1 MVLINARFNLTKK
14 RGGVM
19 KKLNVF
25 CVLALAIIFA
35 LVLAHNV
42 VAKNYYLD
50 PDIEKRI
57 QNQQNRIEAGINSGQ
72 LTRDEAR
79 TLKNNLNHIQ
89 DEAIS
94 LQLDGRLSS
103 SEKQRLNAL
112 LDRNSE
118 MIRDKRQNAITA
130 VVPGAGVERDNQ
142 IRDIIARQ
150 QMSINAGIRSGQLTE
165 REAQILNRNLNHI
178 RDEEA
183 RWRTHDGRLSEDAR
197 DRLMA
202 MLEENGRMIRNK
214 KTNPITAFGQTY
226 DERATDI
233 NIAKRI
239 SNQQNSIDQGIR
251 SGKFTREEARTLRY
265 NVSHITELARGA
277 NRDGVISVTERRN
290 INALLDQNRDMILD
304 KYANP
309 IRQIW

>member
-1 MVLINARFNLTKK
+1 MRKSAIFCGAVLLMIFVLLFVHDVFAR
-14 RGGVM
+14 
-19 KKLNVF
+19 
-25 CVLALAIIFA
+25 
-35 LVLAHNV
+35 
-42 VAKNYYLD
+42 NYYLD

-57 QNQQNRIEAGINSGQ
+57 QNQHQRIEAGIDSGQ

-79 TLKNNLNHIQ
+79 TLKNNLHHIQ
-89 DEAIS
+89 EEAVN
-94 LQLDGRLSS
+94 LQVDGRLSS
-103 SEKQRLNAL
+103 SEKQRLNAV

-118 MIRDKRQNAITA
+118 MIQDKRQNPITA
-130 VVPGAGVERDNQ
+130 VAPGAGAERDNQ

-150 QMSINAGIRSGQLTE
+150 QVSINAGIRSGQLTAQ
-165 REAQILNRNLNHI
+165 EARILNNNLNHI

-183 RWRTHDGRLSEDAR
+183 RWRTFDGRLTEDAR

-226 DERATDI
+226 NESVPSI

-251 SGKFTREEARTLRY
+251 SGKFTREEARILRN

-277 NRDGVISVTERRN
+277 NRDGVVTNAERRN
-290 INALLDQNRDMILD
+290 INWLLDQNRDMIFD
-304 KYANP
+304 KVANP
-309 IRQIW
+309 IRQVW

>member
-1 MVLINARFNLTKK
+1 VFLIHEVL
-14 RGGVM
+14 
-19 KKLNVF
+19 
-25 CVLALAIIFA
+25 
-35 LVLAHNV
+35 
-42 VAKNYYLD
+42 AKNYYLD

-57 QNQQNRIEAGINSGQ
+57 QNQHQRIEAGISSGQ

-79 TLKNNLNHIQ
+79 ALKNNLHHIQ
-89 DEAIS
+89 EEAVN
-94 LQLDGRLSS
+94 LQADGRLSS
-103 SEKQRLNAL
+103 SEKQRLNAV

-118 MIRDKRQNAITA
+118 MIQDKRQNPITA
-130 VVPGAGVERDNQ
+130 VAPGAGAERDNQ

-150 QMSINAGIRSGQLTE
+150 QVSINAGIRSGQLTAQ
-165 REAQILNRNLNHI
+165 EARILNNNLNHI

-183 RWRTHDGRLSEDAR
+183 RWRTFDGRLTEDAR

-226 DERATDI
+226 NESVPSI

-251 SGKFTREEARTLRY
+251 SGKFTREEARILRN

-277 NRDGVISVTERRN
+277 NRDGVVTNAERRN
-290 INALLDQNRDMILD
+290 INWLLDQNRDMIFD
-304 KYANP
+304 KVANP
-309 IRQIW
+309 IRQVW

>member
-1 MVLINARFNLTKK
+1 MKFKK
-14 RGGVM
+14 GGFM
-19 KKLNVF
+19 RKSRVF
-25 CVLALAIIFA
+25 CIAVVAMMFTVFLIHEVL
-35 LVLAHNV
+35 
-42 VAKNYYLD
+42 AKNYYLD

-57 QNQQNRIEAGINSGQ
+57 QNQHQRIEAGISSGQ

-79 TLKNNLNHIQ
+79 ALKNNLHHIQ
-89 DEAIS
+89 EEAVN
-94 LQLDGRLSS
+94 LQADGRLSS
-103 SEKQRLNAL
+103 SEKQRLNAV

-118 MIRDKRQNAITA
+118 MIQDKRQNPITA
-130 VVPGAGVERDNQ
+130 VAPGAGAERDNQ

-150 QMSINAGIRSGQLTE
+150 QVSINAGIRSGQLTAQ
-165 REAQILNRNLNHI
+165 EARILNNNLNHI

-183 RWRTHDGRLSEDAR
+183 RWRTFDGRLTEDAR

-226 DERATDI
+226 NESVPSI

-251 SGKFTREEARTLRY
+251 SGKFTREEARILRN

-277 NRDGVISVTERRN
+277 NRDGVVTNAERRN
-290 INALLDQNRDMILD
+290 INWLLDQNRDMIFD
-304 KYANP
+304 KVANP
-309 IRQIW
+309 IRQVW

>member
-1 MVLINARFNLTKK
+1 MRKS
-14 RGGVM
+14 R
-19 KKLNVF
+19 VF
-25 CVLALAIIFA
+25 CIAVVAMMFTVFLIHEVL
-35 LVLAHNV
+35 
-42 VAKNYYLD
+42 AKNYYLD

-57 QNQQNRIEAGINSGQ
+57 QNQHQRIEAGISSGQ

-79 TLKNNLNHIQ
+79 ALKNNLHHIQ
-89 DEAIS
+89 EEAVN
-94 LQLDGRLSS
+94 LQADGRLSS
-103 SEKQRLNAL
+103 SEKQRLNAV

-118 MIRDKRQNAITA
+118 MIREKRQNPITA
-130 VVPGAGVERDNQ
+130 ISPGAGAERDNQ

-150 QMSINAGIRSGQLTE
+150 QVSINAGIRSGQLTAQ
-165 REAQILNRNLNHI
+165 EARILNNNLNHI

-183 RWRTHDGRLSEDAR
+183 RWRTFDGRLTEDAR

-226 DERATDI
+226 NESVPSI

-251 SGKFTREEARTLRY
+251 SGKFTREEARILRN

-277 NRDGVISVTERRN
+277 NRDGVVTNAERRN
-290 INALLDQNRDMILD
+290 INWLLDQNRDMIFD
-304 KYANP
+304 KVANP
-309 IRQIW
+309 IRQVW

>member
-1 MVLINARFNLTKK
+1 
-14 RGGVM
+14 M

-79 TLKNNLNHIQ
+79 TLKNKLNHIQ

>member
-1 MVLINARFNLTKK
+1 
-14 RGGVM
+14 M

-57 QNQQNRIEAGINSGQ
+57 QNQQIRIEAGINSGQ

-202 MLEENGRMIRNK
+202 MLDPVHPALGGGEHPQRVGLIGR
-214 KTNPITAFGQTY
+214 
-226 DERATDI
+226 
-233 NIAKRI
+233 
-239 SNQQNSIDQGIR
+239 
-251 SGKFTREEARTLRY
+251 
-265 NVSHITELARGA
+265 
-277 NRDGVISVTERRN
+277 
-290 INALLDQNRDMILD
+290 
-304 KYANP
+304 
-309 IRQIW
+309 

>member
-1 MVLINARFNLTKK
+1 
-14 RGGVM
+14 M

-165 REAQILNRNLNHI
+165 REAQILNHNLNHI

>member
-1 MVLINARFNLTKK
+1 
-14 RGGVM
+14 
-19 KKLNVF
+19 VF
-25 CVLALAIIFA
+25 
-35 LVLAHNV
+35 
-42 VAKNYYLD
+42 AKSYYLD

-57 QNQQNRIEAGINSGQ
+57 QNQHQRIEAGIDSGQ

-79 TLKNNLNHIQ
+79 TLKNNLHHIQ
-89 DEAIS
+89 EEAVN
-94 LQLDGRLSS
+94 LQVDGRLSS
-103 SEKQRLNAL
+103 SEKQRLNAV

-118 MIRDKRQNAITA
+118 MIREKRQNPITA
-130 VVPGAGVERDNQ
+130 ISPGAGVERDNQ

-150 QMSINAGIRSGQLTE
+150 QVSINAGIRSGQLTAQ
-165 REAQILNRNLNHI
+165 EARILNNNLNHI

-183 RWRTHDGRLSEDAR
+183 RWRTFDGRLNEDAR

-226 DERATDI
+226 NESVPSI

-239 SNQQNSIDQGIR
+239 SNQQNNIDQGIR
-251 SGKFTREEARTLRY
+251 SGKFTREEARILRN

-277 NRDGVISVTERRN
+277 NRDGAVTNAERRN
-290 INALLDQNRDMILD
+290 INWLLDQNRDMIFD
-304 KYANP
+304 KVANP
-309 IRQIW
+309 IRPVW

>member
-1 MVLINARFNLTKK
+1 MK
-14 RGGVM
+14 R
-19 KKLNVF
+19 LNVF
-25 CVLALAIIFA
+25 CVLALAMIFA
-35 LVLAHNV
+35 LLFTQNV

-57 QNQQNRIEAGINSGQ
+57 QNQQNRIETGISSGQ

-118 MIRDKRQNAITA
+118 MIRDKRQNAIAA
-130 VVPGAGVERDNQ
+130 VSPGAGAERDSQ

-150 QMSINAGIRSGQLTE
+150 QASINAGIRSGQLTAQ
-165 REAQILNRNLNHI
+165 EARVLNANLNHI
-178 RDEEA
+178 RNEED

-214 KTNPITAFGQTY
+214 RTNPITAFGQTY

-251 SGKFTREEARTLRY
+251 SGKFSREEARILRY
-265 NVSHITELARGA
+265 NVAHITELARGA

-304 KYANP
+304 KVGNP

>member
-1 MVLINARFNLTKK
+1 
-14 RGGVM
+14 M
-19 KKLNVF
+19 KKVTVF
-25 CVLALAIIFA
+25 FVMFA
-35 LVLAHNV
+35 LIFTVGFAHEV
-42 VAKNYYLD
+42 IAKNYYYLD

-57 QNQQNRIEAGINSGQ
+57 QNQHQRIEAGISSGQ

-79 TLKNNLNHIQ
+79 ALKNNLHHIQ
-89 DEAIS
+89 EEAVN
-94 LQLDGRLSS
+94 LQADGRLSS
-103 SEKQRLNAL
+103 SEKQRLNAV

-118 MIRDKRQNAITA
+118 MIQDKRQNPITA
-130 VVPGAGVERDNQ
+130 VAPGAGAERDNQ

-150 QMSINAGIRSGQLTE
+150 QVSINAGIRSGQLTAQ
-165 REAQILNRNLNHI
+165 EARILNNNLNHI

-183 RWRTHDGRLSEDAR
+183 RWRTFDGRLTEDAR

-226 DERATDI
+226 NESVPSI

-251 SGKFTREEARTLRY
+251 SGKFTREEARILRN

-277 NRDGVISVTERRN
+277 NRDGVVTNAERRN
-290 INALLDQNRDMILD
+290 INWLLDQNRDMIFD
-304 KYANP
+304 KVANP
-309 IRQIW
+309 IRQVW

>member
-1 MVLINARFNLTKK
+1 MRKS
-14 RGGVM
+14 R
-19 KKLNVF
+19 VF
-25 CVLALAIIFA
+25 CIAVVAMMFTVFLIHEVL
-35 LVLAHNV
+35 
-42 VAKNYYLD
+42 AKNYYLD

-57 QNQQNRIEAGINSGQ
+57 QNQHQRIEAGISSGQ

-79 TLKNNLNHIQ
+79 ALKNNLHHIQ
-89 DEAIS
+89 EEAVN
-94 LQLDGRLSS
+94 LQADGRLSS
-103 SEKQRLNAL
+103 SEKQRLNAV

-118 MIRDKRQNAITA
+118 MIQDKRQNPITA
-130 VVPGAGVERDNQ
+130 VAPGAGAERDNQ

-150 QMSINAGIRSGQLTE
+150 QVSINAGIRSGQLTAQ
-165 REAQILNRNLNHI
+165 EARILNNNLNHI

-183 RWRTHDGRLSEDAR
+183 RWRTFDGRLTEDAR

-226 DERATDI
+226 NESVPSI

-251 SGKFTREEARTLRY
+251 SGKFTREEARILRN

-277 NRDGVISVTERRN
+277 NRDGVVTNAERRN
-290 INALLDQNRDMILD
+290 INWLLDQNRDMIFD
-304 KYANP
+304 KVANP
-309 IRQIW
+309 IRQVW

>member
-1 MVLINARFNLTKK
+1 
-14 RGGVM
+14 M

>member
-1 MVLINARFNLTKK
+1 MRKS
-14 RGGVM
+14 R
-19 KKLNVF
+19 VF
-25 CVLALAIIFA
+25 CIAVVAMMFTVFLIHHDVL
-35 LVLAHNV
+35 
-42 VAKNYYLD
+42 AKNYYLD

-57 QNQQNRIEAGINSGQ
+57 QNQQNRIEAGISSGQ

-118 MIRDKRQNAITA
+118 MIRDKRQNAITD
-130 VVPGAGVERDNQ
+130 VSPGAGAERDNQ

-150 QMSINAGIRSGQLTE
+150 QVSINAGIRSGQLTA
-165 REAQILNRNLNHI
+165 REAQILNSNLTHI

-214 KTNPITAFGQTY
+214 KNNPITAFGQAY
-226 DERATDI
+226 NESAADI

-251 SGKFTREEARTLRY
+251 SGKFTREEARILRY

-290 INALLDQNRDMILD
+290 INALLDQNRNMILD
-304 KYANP
+304 KVGNP